1 MVSYF
6 GKINYAYDSKY
17 LLAFTIRRDA
27 SSRFGK
33 NNNSG
38 VFPSVSGGW
47 RISSEKFMQNTHKW
61 LDDLKLRASW
71 GVNGNDE
78 IDNEAT
84 YTNIWFHSPMPAT
97 TSLAI
102 TRLSLQVPA
111 RLILVILT

>member
-1 MVSYF
+1 M
-6 GKINYAYDSKY
+6 
-17 LLAFTIRRDA
+17 AFTIRRDA

-47 RISSEKFMQNTHKW
+47 RISSEKFMKNTRKW

-84 YTNIWFHSPMPAT
+84 YTKYLVSLSNASYNISGNNQN
-97 TSLAI
+97 LAPGASK
-102 TRLSLQVPA
+102 TYTGNPDLKWEQPSS
-111 RLILVILT
+111 